1 MHEASLSVD
10 LLKDSTTPTLSIALN
25 DDESLYLSQCGSH
38 RPRMTPPLSQWL
50 LLVNGIESL
59 DLMLLLSALLMM
71 DERRDGL
78 NRSRRKMRTLLESGI
93 TRQKIATDDAND
105 KGMMQPLELVSDFY
119 AISAE
124 FSNKDKTLVFQFSVK
139 HEQKLDCGG
148 GGYMKLLIGHVD
160 KKKFGGDTPYMWI
173 SYLVLFSK
181 SP

>member
-10 LLKDSTTPTLSIALN
+10 LLQDSTLALSIALN
-25 DDESLYLSQCGSH
+25 DDESLHLSQCGSH

-78 NRSRRKMRTLLESGI
+78 NPSRRKMRTLLENGI
-93 TRQKIATDDAND
+93 TRQEIVTDDAND
-105 KGMMQPLELVSDFY
+105 KDFY

-148 GGYMKLLIGHVD
+148 GYMKLLIGHVD

-173 SYLVLFSK
+173 SYLILFSK
-181 SP
+181 SQ